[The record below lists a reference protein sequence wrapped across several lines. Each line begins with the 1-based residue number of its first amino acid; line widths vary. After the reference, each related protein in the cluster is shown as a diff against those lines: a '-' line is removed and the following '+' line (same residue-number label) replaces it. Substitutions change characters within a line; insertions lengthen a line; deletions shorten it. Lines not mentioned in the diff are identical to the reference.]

1 MLIAITG
8 ATGFLGRYLV
18 RRLLASGHQ
27 CRCWYR
33 PESDRS
39 EMPAE
44 VHWVPGRLGDEATC
58 RALAESLAAG
68 QTSVGIR
75 IEFDHLSASRVGSQV
90 TAEAVLEQVNG
101 KQLEFSV
108 SARDP
113 VGLVGTGR
121 VTRVLVET
129 AAFLARAR

>member
-1 MLIAITG
+1 MALRTGLTGRASLTVADADTARSMRSGTVDVLGTPRLIA
-8 ATGFLGRYLV
+8 L
-18 RRLLASGHQ
+18 
-27 CRCWYR
+27 C
-33 PESDRS
+33 E
-39 EMPAE
+39 
-44 VHWVPGRLGDEATC
+44 EATC